1 MRSKRESFPKITI
14 GVDLGDRESVICE
27 VDRRGEVVR
36 RASIRTGRAT
46 VGEYF
51 AGRGRCRVII
61 EAGTHSPWV
70 ARDVTAL
77 GHEVIVANPTR
88 IYGTSRRKNDPKDAE
103 FLARQGRADPAL
115 LHPITHRS
123 PQAQKDL
130 AVIRARD
137 QRVRA
142 RTKLINH
149 VRGAV
154 KAQGGRVRRCSA
166 EVFGARALSDLP
178 EDTRPALLPLLEII
192 AGMTQT
198 IRGYDEQIERLA
210 RDSYP
215 EAQRL
220 MQPKGVGALT
230 AIAFLLL
237 VGDPARFQRSR
248 EVGPYFGLVPK
259 LNDSSESQP
268 QLRISKAGD
277 ELGRRL
283 VVSAAQYILGPFG
296 PDCDLRRHG
305 LKIAAR
311 GGKNAKKRAV
321 VAVARKL
328 AVLLHRLWVSAATYD
343 PDWVLKQHAVGN
355 P

>member
-1 MRSKRESFPKITI
+1 MHSQRKSFPKVTI
-14 GVDLGDRESVICE
+14 GVDLGDRHSVICE
-27 VDRRGEVVR
+27 VNRKGEVVR
-36 RASIRTGRAT
+36 RASIRTARAT
-46 VGEYF
+46 MREYF
-51 AGRGRCRVII
+51 AGRGECRVII

-70 ARDVTAL
+70 AREVTAL

-88 IYGTSRRKNDPKDAE
+88 IYGASRRKNDPKDAE
-103 FLARQGRADPAL
+103 FLARQGRADIAL
-115 LHPITHRS
+115 LHPISHRR
-123 PQAQKDL
+123 PEAQKDL

-137 QRVRA
+137 RLVRA

-154 KAQGGRVRRCSA
+154 KAHGGRVRRCSA
-166 EVFGARALSDLP
+166 EVFAARALADLP
-178 EDTRPALLPLLEII
+178 AETRTALVPLLEII
-192 AGMTQT
+192 TGMTRT

-210 RDSYP
+210 TESYP
-215 EAQRL
+215 DAQRL

-230 AIAFLLL
+230 AVAFMLL
-237 VGDPARFQRSR
+237 VGDPRRFQRSR

-259 LNDSSESQP
+259 LNNSSESQP
-268 QLRISKAGD
+268 QLRIGKDGD

-283 VVSAAQYILGPFG
+283 LVSAAHYIVGPFG

-328 AVLLHRLWVSAATYD
+328 AVLLHKLWVSGATYD
-343 PDWVLKQHAVGN
+343 PDWVLKQNAGVES
-355 P
+355 